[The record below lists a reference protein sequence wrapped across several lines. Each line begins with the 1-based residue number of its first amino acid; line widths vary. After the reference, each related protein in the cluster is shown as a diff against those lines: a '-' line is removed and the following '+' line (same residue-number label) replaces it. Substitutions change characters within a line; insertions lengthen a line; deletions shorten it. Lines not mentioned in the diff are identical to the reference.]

1 MKLHPG
7 GMKVYYFS
15 YDLLKTALIMR
26 QWIIVACTVC
36 LLKSWN
42 NTFLYTVAGT
52 ARLQRKHG
60 LLGSWFGNLKMFNLL
75 ICVSNHPPVTHD
87 AFNDALLPHN
97 STKQHA
103 GDWLAAVSCRRRENS
118 VTTVYQPKSHT
129 FLLTCRNRLFGH
141 SWGRGTRGPILTIQY
156 LHSSFIWKHALF
168 FFPTEKVQHWV
179 LLLVVFLV
187 LFLLPSHSCGE
198 NRVLLFSC
206 YVLPCSLASQWLW
219 LSRNCFLRRR
229 KQLPAVT
236 AVREWEAWTK
246 IKAR

>member
-103 GDWLAAVSCRRRENS
+103 GDWLAAVSCRRRGNS
-118 VTTVYQPKSHT
+118 VTTVYHHKSHT
-129 FLLTCRNRLFGH
+129 FLLTCSNRLFGY
-141 SWGRGTRGPILTIQY
+141 SWGQGTRGPFLTIQY
-156 LHSSFIWKHALF
+156 LHSSFIWKHALSFSHRKSPAFSFIVSF
-168 FFPTEKVQHWV
+168 FFFSS
-179 LLLVVFLV
+179 LLAPFP
-187 LFLLPSHSCGE
+187 LLGG
-198 NRVLLFSC
+198 
-206 YVLPCSLASQWLW
+206 
-219 LSRNCFLRRR
+219 
-229 KQLPAVT
+229 K
-236 AVREWEAWTK
+236 
-246 IKAR
+246 